1 MSTTMMNLRP
11 ILATSLRRQPPPIAI
26 FPMMDQRRFLSTRE
40 DRQGIRERER
50 AEKKARRDAR
60 AKKDAELAAYCAK
73 LYERTPEQIQQA
85 LDKEFQQ
92 EQDRL
97 QLQQLEQEWT
107 KERAA
112 ILEEAQAMTRVLF
125 RICLKSVKFM
135 RYGNPHDEIEFR
147 RLEAEQVV
155 RWKQSLQDSMEGI
168 GSMAPPVDR
177 KNELESRYMYYVSH
191 VRERFYGELYTLNH
205 DPWMEDCAEK
215 FIHLLRSGEEARQ
228 WVLADYKFEDPFP
241 HRFEEERLNKL
252 EERMTNFV
260 KEVYRGYGWQILSEA
275 QYGNVG
281 DVDEFGT
288 AVEAPP
294 EGKPLSE
301 LREGAKHMMRL
312 EQTRLA
318 ASLKKK

>member
-1 MSTTMMNLRP
+1 MNLRP
-11 ILATSLRRQPPPIAI
+11 ILATSLRRQPLPIAR
-26 FPMMDQRRFLSTRE
+26 FPLMDQQRFLSTPE
-40 DRQGIRERER
+40 DRQVIRERER

-60 AKKDAELAAYCAK
+60 AKKDAELAAYCTN
-73 LYERTPEQIQQA
+73 LYELTPQQIQQA
-85 LDKEFQQ
+85 RDQESQQ
-92 EQDRL
+92 EQDSL
-97 QLQQLEQEWT
+97 QLQHLKQEWS

-112 ILEEAQAMTRVLF
+112 ILMEASAITRVLF

-135 RYGNPHDEIEFR
+135 RYGNPHDESEFQ
-147 RLEAEQVV
+147 RLESEQVV
-155 RWKQSLQDSMEGI
+155 RWKQALQDSMEGI

-177 KNELESRYMYYVSH
+177 ENELESRYMYYVSH
-191 VRERFYGELYTLNH
+191 VRERFYGELHALNN

-215 FIHLLRSGEEARQ
+215 FIYLLRSGEEARK
-228 WVLADYKFEDPFP
+228 WILADYKFEDPFP

-252 EERMTNFV
+252 EQRMTNFV
-260 KEVYRGYGWQILSEA
+260 KEVYHGYGWQLLSEA

-288 AVEAPP
+288 VVEAPP
-294 EGKPLSE
+294 EGKHVE

-312 EQTRLA
+312 EQERLA